1 MMPGDWTCPNCHDL
15 VFARNATCRLCSTPR
30 PDGGSAA
37 LASPR
42 LPPSSATY
50 TGPPGK
56 GGAGASTYGG
66 GTFASTTY
74 NGPPAGGGA
83 GTGYADMRAG
93 DWHCPAC
100 FDLQFARNAS
110 CRRCGTLRPSAA
122 PEPVAAQREAPST
135 APESRSGDWHCPSC
149 FDLQFARN
157 ARCRKCGTPRPHVG
171 PGHVPTQLEMRPGD
185 WMCPRC
191 NDHVFAKNDWCRR
204 CSTPRPSSSVAA
216 PAVAASPTTYT
227 PPDRS
232 SSPGT
237 QNGYGGMAA
246 SQGCGASG
254 CATASSQMVR
264 AGDWYCP
271 ACNDLQFAR
280 NTHCR
285 RCGQPNPSGGGQAT
299 AGAGGYGG
307 SFGAGGYGG
316 GAGGYSSGGL
326 EMRPGDW
333 ICPKCNDHVFAKNSA
348 CRRCNTPNPNQ
359 DASTEYA
366 QAAYSKSQS
375 VKPGDWYCPKCNDLQ
390 FARNAV
396 CRLCSTPRP
405 EETGA
410 EYVTDDHRQ
419 RSRSPYRSG

>member
-30 PDGGSAA
+30 PADGGSAV
-37 LASPR
+37 ASPKPPS
-42 LPPSSATY
+42 PPSSATY

-56 GGAGASTYGG
+56 GGAGASAYGG
-66 GTFASTTY
+66 GTYASSTY
-74 NGPPAGGGA
+74 NGPPGA
-83 GTGYADMRAG
+83 SYTDMRAG

-122 PEPVAAQREAPST
+122 PEPKAPQRELPST
-135 APESRSGDWHCPSC
+135 TQESRSGDWHCPSC
-149 FDLQFARN
+149 YDLQFARN

-171 PGHVPTQLEMRPGD
+171 PGHMPNQLEMRPGD
-185 WMCPRC
+185 WVCPRC

-204 CSTPRPSSSVAA
+204 CSTPRPSGTAPTAA
-216 PAVAASPTTYT
+216 LSESTYT

-232 SSPGT
+232 QPGS
-237 QNGYGGMAA
+237 QNGYGVVAA
-246 SQGCGASG
+246 SQGCGAG
-254 CATASSQMVR
+254 CATASSPMAR

-285 RCGQPNPSGGGQAT
+285 RCGQPNPGGGQQAAT
-299 AGAGGYGG
+299 GAGGYGG
-307 SFGAGGYGG
+307 FGAGGYGG
-316 GAGGYSSGGL
+316 GYSSGGSYGGGNL

-333 ICPKCNDHVFAKNSA
+333 ICPKCNDHVFAKNA
-348 CRRCNTPNPNQ
+348 VCRRCNTPNPKPE
-359 DASTEYA
+359 ASGGYA
-366 QAAYSKSQS
+366 QVSYGKSQS

-390 FARNAV
+390 FARNAA
-396 CRLCSTPRP
+396 CRMCSTPRP

-410 EYVTDDHRQ
+410 DYATDDQRQ
-419 RSRSPYRSG
+419 RSRSPYRTV